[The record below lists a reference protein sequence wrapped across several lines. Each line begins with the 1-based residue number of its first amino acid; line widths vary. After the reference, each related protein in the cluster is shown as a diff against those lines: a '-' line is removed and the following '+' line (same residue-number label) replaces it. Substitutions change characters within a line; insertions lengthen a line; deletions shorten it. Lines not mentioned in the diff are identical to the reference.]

1 MKASL
6 FFKDWAG
13 SLAGLFFVLVL
24 EALFM
29 RVRLVSGPVIGVV
42 TGTTACFFVVDLW
55 IQFFKRRGYYNRLIK
70 NTCQMDQAYLVHETM
85 EKPDFYEGQILY
97 EVLEETDRSMTGRVK
112 EYRLAMEGFK
122 EYVELWI
129 HEIKL
134 PVASLRL
141 AIHNQGEKQD
151 PARQKMTGAIH
162 RIQGYLDQ
170 ILYYVRSENTE
181 KDYRIRYCS
190 LSDLIRAVAMENK
203 DELLGSR
210 IQLEVSVGDIQ
221 VLTDEKWLIFILN
234 QLINNS
240 IQYCDREKE
249 EQKICLKAHVEGQRV
264 ILQVYDNGIGMPS
277 QDVPRAF
284 EKSFTGE
291 NGRNYRRSTGM
302 GLYIV
307 KKMCGRLGHKIW
319 LESTRGEY
327 TKVTLEFYRSDF
339 DLTKV

>member
-1 MKASL
+1 
-6 FFKDWAG
+6 
-13 SLAGLFFVLVL
+13 
-24 EALFM
+24 
-29 RVRLVSGPVIGVV
+29 
-42 TGTTACFFVVDLW
+42 
-55 IQFFKRRGYYNRLIK
+55 
-70 NTCQMDQAYLVHETM
+70 
-85 EKPDFYEGQILY
+85 
-97 EVLEETDRSMTGRVK
+97 
-112 EYRLAMEGFK
+112 
-122 EYVELWI
+122 
-129 HEIKL
+129 
-134 PVASLRL
+134 
-141 AIHNQGEKQD
+141 
-151 PARQKMTGAIH
+151 
-162 RIQGYLDQ
+162 
-170 ILYYVRSENTE
+170 
-181 KDYRIRYCS
+181 
-190 LSDLIRAVAMENK
+190 MENK